1 MTTLTGTREDTSP
14 RSLLSRA
21 IDAEDAFREAM
32 RAHGLVPPADL
43 IADGRIH
50 RCDADRR
57 HGKRDGWYVLYLD
70 GVPNGSYGDWGDGE
84 GTQSCARD
92 LRDLSP
98 EDRAAFHASMN
109 ADRARREERAAQER
123 VVAAQKAA
131 ALWQAAQP
139 VAADHPYLERN
150 GISPVITLREID
162 QRAVVDVL
170 GYKPQSEGELLT
182 GRLLV
187 APVKVNNE
195 LATVEMIDEAGRK
208 SAVAGGTK
216 SGGFW
221 ATRQLPDGNGDG
233 VTLLVG
239 EGVATAISST
249 EATGYLG
256 VAALS
261 CWNLLAVARKLR
273 DRYPAARL
281 VLLADIGIGQKKA
294 AEAAQAVGG
303 AVAVPAFGETR
314 TDGATDFNDLHQAQ
328 GLEAVRACIDAPVTP
343 AEALSSGALQ
353 ADGERDWPEPEPLLD
368 ALLPVPAFNDRLLPE
383 SLRPWLADIAE
394 RLQCPP
400 EYAATGAL
408 VTLSSIVGRGCAIR
422 PKSKDDWTVVPNL
435 WGAIVGPPSA
445 MKTPALSESL
455 RPVGRLIAKAT
466 EDHDQEMESYDAKLA
481 EAAAHRAVIKDQM
494 KEAAKKGQ
502 DMTALRTKYTEATDP
517 DKPTERRYI
526 VNDATV
532 EKLGE
537 LLNENPRGLLHYRDE
552 LTGWL
557 ATLDRDGHENDRKF
571 FLEAWNGDGQYT
583 YDRIGRGTLH
593 ISAVCVS
600 MLGGIQPGP
609 LAEYL
614 RSAMRGGLG
623 DDGLIQ
629 RFQVLMY
636 PDPPRDWRNVDEWP
650 DSAARDRAFETFTRL
665 DVLSPTVLGI
675 TVEDSCL
682 PFLRFDGAAQELF
695 DRWRGD
701 LMRRLRSGDE
711 HPAFEAHLAKYPSL
725 MPSLALIFHL
735 ADAATTPP
743 GPVTLTAAQRAAAWC
758 DLLEAHAKRMYHTA
772 TTQDMKAA
780 RAILAKLKARKLAS
794 PFTERAVYRA
804 GWTGLTEPDLV
815 KQAIKIL
822 IDYGW
827 LREIVRDTG
836 GHPRREYH
844 AHPSLRTGAT
854 P

>member
-1 MTTLTGTREDTSP
+1 VP
-14 RSLLSRA
+14 AFRA
-21 IDAEDAFREAM
+21 MDAENAFREAM

-50 RCDADRR
+50 RCDADRK
-57 HGKRDGWYVLYLD
+57 HGKLDGWYVLHLD
-70 GVPNGSYGDWGDGE
+70 GVPRGSFGDWGDGE
-84 GTQSCARD
+84 GSHSWCARD

-98 EDRAAFHASMN
+98 EERTVHHASME
-109 ADRARREERAAQER
+109 ADRKRREAEDAQRRAE
-123 VVAAQKAA
+123 AARKARS
-131 ALWQAAQP
+131 LWQAAQP
-139 VAADHPYLERN
+139 AAADHPYLKRK
-150 GISPVITLREID
+150 GIAPVTTLREID
-162 QRAVVDVL
+162 QRAAADVL
-170 GYKPQSEGELLT
+170 GYEPQSKGELLT

-208 SAVAGGTK
+208 SAIKDGAK
-216 SGGFW
+216 REGFW
-221 ATRQLPDGNGDG
+221 AAQQLPDGSGDG

-239 EGVATAISST
+239 EGVATVISST

-261 CWNLLAVARKLR
+261 CGNLLAVARKLR
-273 DRYPAARL
+273 NRYPAARA
-281 VLLADIGIGQKKA
+281 VLLADIGIGEEKA

-303 AVAVPAFGETR
+303 SVALPAFGEAR
-314 TDGATDFNDLHQAQ
+314 PDGATDFNDLHQAQ
-328 GLEAVRACIDAPVTP
+328 GLEAVCACIDAAATP
-343 AEALSSGALQ
+343 AKALSSDASHRLQ

-368 ALLPVPAFNDRLLPE
+368 ALPPVPALDDRLLPE

-408 VTLSSIVGRGCAIR
+408 VALSSIVGRGCAIR

-466 EDHDQEMESYDAKLA
+466 EEHDQEMESYDAELA
-481 EAAAHRAVIKDQM
+481 EAAARRTVIKDQM
-494 KEAAKKGQ
+494 KEAAKKDQ
-502 DMTALRTKYTEATDP
+502 DMTALRAKYTEATDP
-517 DKPTERRYI
+517 DEPTERRYI

-557 ATLDRDGHENDRKF
+557 ATLDREGHENDRKF

-593 ISAVCVS
+593 INAVCVS

-650 DSAARDRAFETFTRL
+650 DSAARDRAFETFQRL

-675 TVEDSCL
+675 TVEDLCL

-711 HPAFEAHLAKYPSL
+711 HPAFESHLAKYPSL

-735 ADAATTPP
+735 ADAATMPP
-743 GPVTLTAAQRAAAWC
+743 GPVTLMAAQRAAAWC

-780 RAILAKLKARKLAS
+780 RAILAKLKARKLSS
-794 PFTERAVYRA
+794 PFTERTVYRA
-804 GWTGLTEPDLV
+804 GWTGLAEPDLV
-815 KQAIKIL
+815 KQAIKVL

-827 LREIVRDTG
+827 LRESVRDTG

-844 AHPSLRTGAT
+844 AHPSLPTGST